1 MPFESVAAPQLTE
14 TSRPIAV
21 TFTLGVA
28 PWLTVAAVA
37 PPLLP
42 AEAGVVHDAH
52 AIAASAATA
61 SAAAPADSRRIIAS
75 RPCSGA

>member
-28 PWLTVAAVA
+28 PWLTVAAAA

-42 AEAGVVHDAH
+42 AEAGVVQEAD

-61 SAAAPADSRRIIAS
+61 TAAAPAESRLIIACL
-75 RPCSGA
+75 PCTGA